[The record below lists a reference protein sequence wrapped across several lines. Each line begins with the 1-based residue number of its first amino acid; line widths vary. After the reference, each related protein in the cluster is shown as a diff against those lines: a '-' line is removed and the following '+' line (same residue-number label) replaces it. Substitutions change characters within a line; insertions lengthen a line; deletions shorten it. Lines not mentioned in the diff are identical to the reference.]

1 MMSSKHWSCISL
13 LSVCLLGVAPVSAQ
27 DILGGITGTVK
38 DSSGAVIADATV
50 KARSTGTNQETTEHT
65 NGNGSYSVLN
75 LPIGL
80 YEVTISK
87 TGFQTESHTQVQV
100 SGNRTSTVDGNLQ
113 VATASA
119 TVNVVAST
127 PMMNQTDTT
136 NGYVVDAAT
145 MESTPLGT
153 GSFTQLAIMA
163 PGVHADFLS
172 SSGSNGGLGN
182 QAIYS
187 NGQRATSN
195 SFSLN
200 GVDTNNLFNGN
211 SSSGVSQYRF
221 VLNEGENFPAG
232 GGIQTATSVYAAI
245 GQALPSPPVEAMQE
259 VSVNAAQY
267 DATQG
272 SHSGAH
278 IGIITK
284 SGTNGLH
291 G

>member
-1 MMSSKHWSCISL
+1 MIRSKRWSVVSFL
-13 LSVCLLGVAPVSAQ
+13 PVFLLGLAFHTPANAQ
-27 DILGGITGTVK
+27 DILGSITGTVK

-50 KARSTGTNQETTEHT
+50 KVRSTGTNQETDQHT
-65 NGNGSYSVLN
+65 DANGSYSARN

-87 TGFQTESHTQVQV
+87 TGFQTESHPQVQV
-100 SGNRTSTVDGNLQ
+100 SGDRTSTIDSILQ
-113 VATASA
+113 VATAS
-119 TVNVVAST
+119 TSVNVIDTT
-127 PMMNQTDTT
+127 PLMNQTDTT
-136 NGYVVDAAT
+136 NGYVVDSLT
-145 MESTPLGT
+145 MENTPLGT

-172 SSGSNGGLGN
+172 STGSNGGLGN

-195 SFSLN
+195 SFSMD

-211 SSSGVSQYRF
+211 STSGVTQYRF

-245 GQALPSPPVEAMQE
+245 GQGVSLFRSSSVLPGNVSGVALSRRYLNGGFPS
-259 VSVNAAQY
+259 
-267 DATQG
+267 
-272 SHSGAH
+272 
-278 IGIITK
+278 
-284 SGTNGLH
+284 
-291 G
+291 